1 MSSGCRTGC
10 DGSTFWAWN
19 RTSSSQ
25 TSPAS
30 GRTRG
35 TERSLREAIESYRR
49 GVFLA
54 ASNLLGAAVEGA
66 WYAAGRPAVK

>member
-1 MSSGCRTGC
+1 MLSDVVRLPHRLRRHGLWGLGP
-10 DGSTFWAWN
+10 DVFIAN
-19 RTSSSQ
+19 L
-25 TSPAS
+25 AS
-30 GRTRG
+30 LGLDPR

-66 WYAAGRPAVK
+66 